1 MDFTSLELL
10 VYYLALLSWLMGIAV
25 SGWTSL
31 TLVILFF
38 GSANLMAVGIVG
50 VYVSRVFDEVKQRPV
65 YLLHHTC
72 GIPEPVVAYPI
83 SKGSEPEKSAQE

>member
-1 MDFTSLELL
+1 
-10 VYYLALLSWLMGIAV
+10 MGIAV

-50 VYVSRVFDEVKQRPV
+50 VYVSRVFDEVKERPV
-65 YLLHHTC
+65 YLLRHKC
-72 GIPEPVVAYPI
+72 GIPGSVATDTTR
-83 SKGSEPEKSAQE
+83 EDMVPEKSVPE